1 MALGLAGCVLASPDF
16 DPPTESDAATVG
28 GSAPGSGGESESG
41 GMTTTTSAS
50 DSGSGTASEGSSGT
64 TTSGSTTLEPTT
76 GTTEEPTSS
85 GTTEPT
91 TSGTTTEGDAACD
104 LSPGAW
110 SVGEAVAIGELNTEY
125 TEADPVLLSDGLT
138 LVFSSNRPGGLG
150 LFDSYYAVRSG
161 FGEPFGPPLSVEA
174 EYGWNHSSDE
184 GKAELTGDGL
194 EVVFSSSYS
203 GGYKLWRGLRAS
215 VNEPFPGYAL
225 LAALQGDPGATL
237 DPHLSA
243 DGLRVYF
250 ARQMGGQYDI
260 YVTARPQLG
269 VDFGAATLVA
279 GVNTNV
285 SEANP
290 SVSDDQRLM
299 IFARRVGGEQIDL
312 FTAHRPDANG
322 IFDPPQPL
330 AELNTGF
337 DDAEPYLAEVD
348 GKCELF
354 FVSDR
359 GDGTD
364 WDLYRAPIL

>member
-1 MALGLAGCVLASPDF
+1 MLASPDF
-16 DPPTESDAATVG
+16 DPPTESDGATVG
-28 GSAPGSGGESESG
+28 GSAPGSASESEVGGE
-41 GMTTTTSAS
+41 TTTESATDES
-50 DSGSGTASEGSSGT
+50 ATDSGSGTASDGSSGT
-64 TTSGSTTLEPTT
+64 TSSGTTTDEPTT
-76 GTTEEPTSS
+76 GTTSGSSS
-85 GTTEPT
+85 GTTEEPT
-91 TSGTTTEGDAACD
+91 GSGTTEGDAACD

-110 SVGEAVAIGELNTEY
+110 SVGEAVAISELNTEY
-125 TEADPVLLSDGLT
+125 TEADPVLLGDGLT
-138 LVFSSNRPGGLG
+138 LIFSSNRPGGLG

-161 FGEPFGPPLSVEA
+161 FGEPFGPAVSVEA
-174 EYGWNHSSDE
+174 EYGWNYSSDE

-194 EVVFSSSYS
+194 EVVFSSSFS
-203 GGYKLWRGLRAS
+203 GPYQLWRGLRGS
-215 VNEPFPGYAL
+215 VDAPFLSYNP
-225 LAALQGDPGATL
+225 LAALAQHPGPTL

-250 ARQMGGQYDI
+250 ARQMNGNYDI
-260 YVTARPQLG
+260 YMTQRPQLG
-269 VDFGAATLVA
+269 VDFGPPTLVA
-279 GVNTNV
+279 GVNSNV

-299 IFARRVGGEQIDL
+299 IFARVVGGEQIDL
-312 FTAHRPDANG
+312 FSAHRPDANG

-359 GDGTD
+359 GEGPD
-364 WDLYRAPIL
+364 WDLYRAPILSN